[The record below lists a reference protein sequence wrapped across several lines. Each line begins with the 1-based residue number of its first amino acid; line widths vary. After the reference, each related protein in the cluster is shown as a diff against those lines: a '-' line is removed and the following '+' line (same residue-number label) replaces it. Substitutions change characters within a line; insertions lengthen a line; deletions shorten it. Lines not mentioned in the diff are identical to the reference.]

1 MEQNERGI
9 LDAIHELDNKVTKL
23 ETKIEDAVSGRFKD
37 NERRIGNLETNQ
49 RWVVISIIGIVLTAV
64 MNLILK

>member
-1 MEQNERGI
+1 MEKNEREI

-23 ETKIEDAVSGRFKD
+23 ETKIDDSVSGRFKD